1 MYMAKKYEF
10 KPDKPRSGLLNK
22 LYLTQKQ
29 RQDLL
34 HWALYGLLLLVL
46 SVLQDVILCH
56 FRVFGASTEL
66 VPCAIFLICI
76 LEGSHRGSV
85 FALVASLAYLFSGS
99 APGPYAMVFITV
111 LAIVVTIFRQSLLQ
125 SGFSAAMLCTGIAMV
140 MYEIAVFAIGLFLGL
155 THLGRW
161 YGFLLSA
168 VMSALTAPVLYPILL
183 SIGTIGGEPWKE

>member
-1 MYMAKKYEF
+1 MAKKYEF

-29 RQDLL
+29 RRDLL
-34 HWALYGLLLLVL
+34 HWTLYGVVLLVL

-76 LEGSHRGSV
+76 LEGAHRGSV
-85 FALVASLAYLFSGS
+85 FALVASLAYLFSGT

-111 LAIVVTIFRQSLLQ
+111 FAILVTIFRQALLQ
-125 SGFSAAMLCTGIAMV
+125 SSFSAAMLCTGMAMV
-140 MYEIAVFAIGLFLGL
+140 AYEIAVFAIGLFLGL

-168 VMSALTAPVLYPILL
+168 VMSLLTAPVLYPILL
-183 SIGTIGGEPWKE
+183 SIGSIGGEPWKE